1 MAPNYCVDS
10 RDVRFVLF
18 ELLETDNL
26 GKKFGQFADFDR
38 EMFEEILNLA
48 ERLATEQIY
57 PVAAEGDRAGCQYD
71 PKDKSVTIPAV
82 YHAPLK
88 AYYDAGFM
96 TILDSQEAG
105 GMGMPVEMYYASSE
119 YLIGASVPLMMYP
132 GLSLGAKNLIREFGS
147 EETKSLFLD
156 RLTEGTWGGTMCL
169 TEPDAG
175 SDVGLGKSRAVR
187 QPDGTYRIFGQNIFI
202 SSGDNDHYENMVH
215 LKLARVEGDP
225 PGSKG
230 LSIFAVPKYRLEQGR
245 LVFNDVVCSGI
256 EHKMGIRGSST
267 CTLNFGDG
275 GDCIGYLLGE
285 ERQGMKI
292 MFHMMNEERTGV
304 GIMGLALSSSAYLH
318 AVSYARNRVQ
328 GTHVTQML
336 NPGAKPTTIIN
347 HPDVSRM
354 LLWMKSHVEGMR
366 VLCAFLG
373 RCATVER
380 AAAGE
385 EAVEAR
391 AIGELLRPVFKA
403 GCTDTA
409 VLATSE
415 AMQVYGGYGYCADY
429 PVERLMR
436 DSKITTIYEGTNGI
450 QAMDFT
456 MRKLLMNRDQQY
468 YRAFRERMRKTAGL
482 ARGIVDERYVAAVE
496 GGIAAFDETVEFMK
510 GQAAQ
515 GKYLHLFMNATPLQQ
530 AMFMV
535 SLAWAHLWA
544 LAVATPRLQSLAGGR
559 SGSDLEELAREN
571 GEVAY
576 YRGRVLSGQFYIGHE
591 FPRLRGILEG
601 IRGGESA
608 AIGAG
613 EEVFTG
619 APAV

>member
-1 MAPNYCVDS
+1 MSANYCVDS

-18 ELLETDNL
+18 ELLETESL
-26 GKKFGQFADFDR
+26 GARYRQFADFDR
-38 EMFEEILNLA
+38 EVYEEILTLA
-48 ERLATEQIY
+48 ERLATEQVY
-57 PVAAEGDRAGCQYD
+57 PAAADGDREGCRYD
-71 PKDKSVTIPAV
+71 PKSKTVTIPAA

-96 TILDSQEAG
+96 TILDSQESG
-105 GMGMPVEMYYASSE
+105 GMGMPVEIYFASSE
-119 YLIGASVPLMMYP
+119 YLIAASVPLMMYP
-132 GLSLGAKNLIREFGS
+132 GLSLGAKNLIMHFGS
-147 EETKSLFLD
+147 GELKSMFLD
-156 RLTEGTWGGTMCL
+156 KMIEGTWGGTMCL

-187 QPDGTYRIFGQNIFI
+187 RPDGTYGIAGQNIFI

-215 LKLARVEGDP
+215 LKLARIEGDP
-225 PGSKG
+225 VGTKG
-230 LSIFAVPKYRLEQGR
+230 LSIFVVPKYRVENGT

-275 GDCIGYLLGE
+275 GDCVGYLLGE

-304 GIMGLALSSSAYLH
+304 GIMGLALTSSAYLH
-318 AVSYARNRVQ
+318 AVSYARGRIQ

-336 NPGAKPTTIIN
+336 NPGAKPTAIIN
-347 HPDVSRM
+347 HPDVGRM

-366 VLCAFLG
+366 ILCAFLG
-373 RCATVER
+373 RCATVEH
-380 AAAGE
+380 AGAE
-385 EAVEAR
+385 REAENAR

-403 GCTDTA
+403 GCTDTS
-409 VLATSE
+409 VLAASE

-456 MRKLLMNRDQQY
+456 MRKLLMNRDQRN
-468 YRAFRERMRKTAGL
+468 YRIFRERMMDTVSR
-482 ARGIVDERYVAAVE
+482 ARGIVDDRYVAAVE
-496 GGIAAFDETVEFMK
+496 KGIADFDETVEFMK
-510 GQAAQ
+510 GQMAA
-515 GKYLHLFMNATPLQQ
+515 GRYLHLFMNATPLQQ
-530 AMFMV
+530 AMFMLA
-535 SLAWAHLWA
+535 LAWAHLWA
-544 LAVATPRLQSLAGGR
+544 LTAAEPKLKSLAGGK
-559 SGSDLEELAREN
+559 GGIDLEALARDN

-576 YRGRVLSGQFYIGHE
+576 YSGRVLSGQFYIGHE
-591 FPRLRGILEG
+591 FPKLRGILEG

-608 AIGAG
+608 VIQAHEAF
-613 EEVFTG
+613 FTG